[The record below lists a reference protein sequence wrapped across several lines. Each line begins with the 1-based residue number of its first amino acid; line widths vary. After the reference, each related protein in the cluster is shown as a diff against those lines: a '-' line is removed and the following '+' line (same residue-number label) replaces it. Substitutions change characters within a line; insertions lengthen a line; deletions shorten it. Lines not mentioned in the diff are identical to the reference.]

1 MLEVRLAMRQAVE
14 FELRRQLQADLE
26 EAVRGRDQ
34 STKKISDILQR
45 FHDRY
50 DVDHADWFTEDFGS
64 GDLMRKYDQAS
75 DQAKHSRNML
85 SIPLTSLDLRHFLDL
100 AINRVPPFWEVD
112 GDVTGLQDAAILASI
127 REDLDQSPGVV
138 GAFLTS
144 DKRFAQAAASSNL
157 TVYQTLDAV
166 VEALKRDM
174 PTHLR
179 SIMDR
184 EEGIAITALLNNPR
198 RRSFHRFHTRSA

>member
-1 MLEVRLAMRQAVE
+1 MFQRLYLDTNVLFTSWPSPSASVRAMFHLPRMLEVRLAMPQAVE
-14 FELRRQLQADLE
+14 LELRRQLRADLE

-100 AINRVPPFWEVD
+100 AINRVPPFREVD

-138 GAFLTS
+138 GSF
-144 DKRFAQAAASSNL
+144 SNL
-157 TVYQTLDAV
+157 GQEIRAGRG
-166 VEALKRDM
+166 EF
-174 PTHLR
+174 
-179 SIMDR
+179 
-184 EEGIAITALLNNPR
+184 E
-198 RRSFHRFHTRSA
+198 